1 MGALLEGPHHGRNGG
16 AIDVRVQNGD
26 PRPLLLQGQR
36 QVDGGGGL
44 AHPPLAGG
52 HHQDVANALYR
63 RQLLGAR
70 HARHLDVALPVDDG
84 GPRGGPDMGIE
95 GFFHL
100 FKQGLAG
107 KGQHQLDGQAL
118 PMLLDGTHKTGRH
131 QILAPSSRLKFGKD
145 LFY

>member
-26 PRPLLLQGQR
+26 PRPLLLQRQR

-44 AHPPLAGG
+44 AHPSLAGG

-84 GPRGGPDMGIE
+84 GARGGPDVRIKR
-95 GFFHL
+95 FFHL
-100 FKQGLAG
+100 FKQGLTG
-107 KGQHQLDGQAL
+107 KGQHQLDGQGL
-118 PMLLDGTHKTGRH
+118 LMLLDGTHKTGCN
-131 QILAPSSRLKFGKD
+131 QILAPSGRLKFGKD